1 MQPLESRLAEPPIL
15 LLVRHGETASNLSHR
30 FAGWNDDQLTE
41 GGREGVVELARAL
54 GFRGGRL
61 YASPVRRAVDTA
73 EILATELGLEVRTVH
88 DLHELEVGEWKGL
101 TEEEVSERWP
111 EAYRAWLETPDILAV
126 KGRESLEEL
135 RERARSAIDQIGRAE
150 LSEDASPALVV
161 THLALIRVL
170 WLAARDRPLSEYHSV
185 AGHHGEL
192 YPLLWEGRGKLRVAL
207 GDPVSVDGLATGQ
220 RPWEGRS

>member
-1 MQPLESRLAEPPIL
+1 MAEPPIL
-15 LLVRHGETASNLSHR
+15 LLVRHGETAANLSHR
-30 FAGWNDDQLTE
+30 FAGWNDDHLTE
-41 GGREGVVELARAL
+41 GGREQVVELARAL

-61 YASPVRRAVDTA
+61 YTSPVRRTVETA
-73 EILATELGLEVRTVH
+73 EILATELALEVRTVH

-101 TEEEVSERWP
+101 TEAEVSERWP
-111 EAYRAWLETPDILAV
+111 EAYRAWLETPDNLPV

-170 WLAARDRPLSEYHSV
+170 WLAAQDRPLSEYHSV
-185 AGHHGEL
+185 AGHPAEL
-192 YPLLWEGRGKLRVAL
+192 YPLLWEGRGRLRATL
-207 GDPVSVDGLATGQ
+207 GGPVRADGLATGQ
-220 RPWEGRS
+220 RPWERRS